1 MLTSARPSA
10 GPPWGL
16 LTIPAG
22 VALGPMGSQCKAR
35 RRGLA
40 VCQARSRTA
49 AMGAQWPEPLWVAS
63 KRPRYGVALL
73 AKGEGHWRRRAP
85 CSGTVWT
92 QRDPP
97 AGVSTDPSQDENPGP
112 GRAYNSIVSILG
124 KSLVMNLEKVI
135 FGFFIVLAA
144 TLNFGFFIGD
154 IDKPAHHDV
163 YELFAAIVVNFVA
176 TVLKFGDRTQIGAV
190 HLSTSLV
197 ADLQLIAAAMV
208 WGYGAHVLKAGM
220 TPEITTSVVSLA
232 GGALMANIVS
242 VVILI
247 AETIMQ
253 RR

>member
-1 MLTSARPSA
+1 
-10 GPPWGL
+10 
-16 LTIPAG
+16 
-22 VALGPMGSQCKAR
+22 MGSQCKAR

-40 VCQARSRTA
+40 VCQARSRNA

-73 AKGEGHWRRRAP
+73 AKGDGHWRRRAP

-154 IDKPAHHDV
+154 IAGITDSMDV
-163 YELFAAIVVNFVA
+163 SLSELSELEMDREAWRAAIHGVA
-176 TVLKFGDRTQIGAV
+176 KNRTQLKR
-190 HLSTSLV
+190 LSSSSSSQIIS
-197 ADLQLIAAAMV
+197 QLFT
-208 WGYGAHVLKAGM
+208 L
-220 TPEITTSVVSLA
+220 T
-232 GGALMANIVS
+232 
-242 VVILI
+242 
-247 AETIMQ
+247 
-253 RR
+253 